1 MENIL
6 FLYAKHFVPKGETKY
21 FFTIYKGSENQ
32 LTIK

>member
-1 MENIL
+1 MIMKTRYFKL
-6 FLYAKHFVPKGETKY
+6 ETKY